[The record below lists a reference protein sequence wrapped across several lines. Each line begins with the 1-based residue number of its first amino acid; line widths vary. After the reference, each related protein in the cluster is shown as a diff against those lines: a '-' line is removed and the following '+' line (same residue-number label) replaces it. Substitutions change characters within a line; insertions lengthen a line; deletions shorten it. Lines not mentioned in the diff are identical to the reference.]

1 MSALELK
8 EAIIGAF
15 PPGASERIDW
25 DDSPGHHVEA
35 VANVLQD
42 KAVDP
47 VEQLILDACPLT
59 CGSARLRDWERALG
73 LAGSK
78 TALFGTLETRRRAV
92 ISRLREYGPPTIPM
106 IQSVLAPL
114 FDYADPADVVV
125 LECDREDLRTA
136 HTYTGV
142 LTSGSTA
149 LSGVTYTWRV
159 FDDGRLSDS
168 GVQLDVTLTHSD
180 LTKLSVYVVAPS
192 GETATASVFG
202 RGAAAGATVRVSLP
216 HMVAS
221 SVAGLWTAEFSA
233 SAGAGT
239 VDAVEAFVEG
249 AGRDSSGRPGLSA
262 AKYELGVVYE
272 ADKAGDGFDI
282 AAARAAIARI
292 TYATRIGALI
302 LREADGTL
310 PAGEYTFLPDD
321 DNAIPDA
328 IVPD

>member
-1 MSALELK
+1 MSTAEELQQAL
-8 EAIIGAF
+8 IGAF
-15 PPGASERIDW
+15 PPGTHDRIDW
-25 DDSPGHHVEA
+25 EGTPGKHLLAISQTALAKGVVPVDELI
-35 VANVLQD
+35 AN
-42 KAVDP
+42 
-47 VEQLILDACPLT
+47 ACPLT
-59 CGSARLRDWERALG
+59 ATSARLVDWERALG
-73 LAGSK
+73 LSASRTGR
-78 TALFGTLETRRRAV
+78 FGTLEARRRAV
-92 ISRLREYGPPTIPM
+92 IARLREYGPPTIPM
-106 IQSVLAPL
+106 IQSVVAPL
-114 FDYADPADVVV
+114 LDYADPTELVI
-125 LECDREDLRTA
+125 LEASRSELRTA

-142 LTSGSTA
+142 LTSASTS
-149 LSGVTYTWRV
+149 LSCVYSWRV
-159 FDDGRLSDS
+159 FDDGRLSAS

-202 RGAAAGATVRVSLP
+202 RGAAAGATVRVCLP

-221 SVAGLWTAEFSA
+221 SVAGLWTAEFTA

-262 AKYELGVVYE
+262 AKFELGVVYE
-272 ADKAGDGFDI
+272 EDKSSGAADID
-282 AAARAAIARI
+282 AARKAIARI

-302 LREADGTL
+302 LREADGVL

-328 IVPD
+328 IIPD

>member
-8 EAIIGAF
+8 EAIIAAF
-15 PPGASERIDW
+15 PPGAAERIDW

-35 VANVLQD
+35 IANVLQD

-59 CGSARLRDWERALG
+59 CSSARLRDWERALG
-73 LAGSK
+73 LSGSK
-78 TALFGTLETRRRAV
+78 TALFGGLAARRRAV
-92 ISRLREYGPPTIPM
+92 VSRLREYGPPTIPM
-106 IQSVLAPL
+106 IQSVMAPL
-114 FDYADPADVVV
+114 FDYADPDDVVV
-125 LECDREDLRTA
+125 LECDRPTLRTA

-142 LTSGSTA
+142 LTTATAA

-159 FDDGRLSDS
+159 FDDGRLSAS
-168 GVQLDVTLTHSD
+168 GVQLDVTLTHGD
-180 LTKLSVYVVAPS
+180 LSKLSVLVTAPS
-192 GETATASVFG
+192 GETGTASVFG
-202 RGAAAGATVRVSLP
+202 RGAAAGDTVRVCLP
-216 HMVAS
+216 DMTAAV
-221 SVAGLWTAEFSA
+221 VVGEWTAEFNAA
-233 SAGAGT
+233 SGAGT

-262 AKYELGVVYE
+262 AQYELGVVYE
-272 ADKAGDGFDI
+272 ADKSNGGADLP
-282 AAARAAIARI
+282 AARAAIARI
-292 TYATRIGALI
+292 SYATRIGALI

-328 IVPD
+328 IIPD

>member
-8 EAIIGAF
+8 EAIIAAF

-25 DDSPGHHVEA
+25 EGSPGQHVEA
-35 VANVLQD
+35 IASVIQD

-106 IQSVLAPL
+106 IQSVMAPL

-125 LECDREDLRTA
+125 LECDREDLRAA

-262 AKYELGVVYE
+262 AKFELGVVYE
-272 ADKAGDGFDI
+272 EDKSSGAADID
-282 AAARAAIARI
+282 AARKAVARI

-302 LREADGTL
+302 LREADGVL

>member
-1 MSALELK
+1 MSTAEELQQAL
-8 EAIIGAF
+8 IGAF
-15 PPGASERIDW
+15 PPGTHDRIDW
-25 DDSPGHHVEA
+25 EDAPGKHLLAISRTVLAKGVLPVDELI
-35 VANVLQD
+35 ANT
-42 KAVDP
+42 
-47 VEQLILDACPLT
+47 CPLT
-59 CGSARLRDWERALG
+59 ATSARLVDWERALG
-73 LAGSK
+73 LSASRTGR
-78 TALFGTLETRRRAV
+78 FGTLEARRRAV
-92 ISRLREYGPPTIPM
+92 IARLREYGPPTIPM
-106 IQSVLAPL
+106 IQSVVAPL
-114 FDYADPADVVV
+114 LDYADPTELVI
-125 LECDREDLRTA
+125 LEASRSELRTA

-142 LTSGSTA
+142 LTSASTA
-149 LSGVTYTWRV
+149 LTCVYTWRV

-202 RGAAAGATVRVSLP
+202 RGAAAGATVRVCLP

-221 SVAGLWTAEFSA
+221 SVAGLWTAEFTA

-262 AKYELGVVYE
+262 AKFELGVVYE
-272 ADKAGDGFDI
+272 EDKSSGAADID
-282 AAARAAIARI
+282 AARKAIARI

-302 LREADGTL
+302 LREADGVL

-328 IVPD
+328 IIPD

>member
-8 EAIIGAF
+8 EAIIAAF

-35 VANVLQD
+35 IANVLQD

-59 CGSARLRDWERALG
+59 CSSARLRDWERALG
-73 LAGSK
+73 LSGSK
-78 TALFGTLETRRRAV
+78 TSLFGGLAARRRAV
-92 ISRLREYGPPTIPM
+92 VSRLREYGPPTIPM
-106 IQSVLAPL
+106 IQSVMAPL

-125 LECDREDLRTA
+125 LECDRPTLRTA

-142 LTSGSTA
+142 LTTATTA

-159 FDDGRLSDS
+159 VDDGRLSAS
-168 GVQLDVTLTHSD
+168 GVQLDVTLTHGD
-180 LTKLSVYVVAPS
+180 LSKLSVLVTAPS
-192 GETATASVFG
+192 GETGSASVFG
-202 RGAAAGATVRVSLP
+202 RGAAAGDTIRVCLP
-216 HMVAS
+216 DMTAAV
-221 SVAGLWTAEFSA
+221 VMGLWTAEFNA
-233 SAGAGT
+233 SSGAGT

-249 AGRDSSGRPGLSA
+249 AGRDSTGRPGLSA
-262 AKYELGVVYE
+262 AQYEFGVVYE
-272 ADKAGDGFDI
+272 SDKGGGGFDI
-282 AAARAAIARI
+282 ASSRSAIQRI
-292 TYATRIGALI
+292 SYATRIGALI

-328 IVPD
+328 IIPD

>member
-8 EAIIGAF
+8 EAIIAAF

-25 DDSPGHHVEA
+25 EDSPGQHIEA
-35 VANVLQD
+35 IANVIQE
-42 KAVDP
+42 KAVEP

-59 CGSARLRDWERALG
+59 CGSARLRDWERTLG

-78 TALFGTLETRRRAV
+78 TALFGALEARRRAV

-114 FDYADPADVVV
+114 LDYSDPADVVV
-125 LECDREDLRTA
+125 LECDRPTLRTA

-142 LTSGSTA
+142 LTSASTA
-149 LSGVTYTWRV
+149 ISCVYTFRV
-159 FDDGRLSDS
+159 FDDGRLSAS
-168 GVQLDVTLTHSD
+168 GVQLDITLTHGD
-180 LTKLSVYVVAPS
+180 LTKLSCLVTAPS
-192 GETATASVFG
+192 GETATASDFG
-202 RGAAAGATVRVSLP
+202 RGAASGDTVRVCLP
-216 HMVAS
+216 DMTAASVMGEWTVEISAS
-221 SVAGLWTAEFSA
+221 S
-233 SAGAGT
+233 GAGT

-262 AKYELGVVYE
+262 ARFEYGVVYE
-272 ADKAGDGFDI
+272 ADKSNGGADLE
-282 AAARAAIARI
+282 AARAAIARI
-292 TYATRIGALI
+292 TYGTRIGALI
-302 LREADGTL
+302 LREAGGVL

-328 IVPD
+328 IIPD

>member
-8 EAIIGAF
+8 EAIIAAF

-35 VANVLQD
+35 IANVLQD

-59 CGSARLRDWERALG
+59 CGSARLRDWERSLG
-73 LAGSK
+73 LASSK
-78 TALFGTLETRRRAV
+78 TALFGTLEARRRPV

-106 IQSVLAPL
+106 IQGVLAPL

-125 LECDREDLRTA
+125 LECDRPTLRAA

-142 LTSGSTA
+142 LTSASTA
-149 LSGVTYTWRV
+149 ISCVYTWRV
-159 FDDGRLSDS
+159 FDDGRLSAS
-168 GVQLDVTLTHSD
+168 GVQLDITLTHGD
-180 LTKLSVYVVAPS
+180 LTKLSAYVVAPS
-192 GETATASVFG
+192 GETATVSDFG
-202 RGAAAGATVRVSLP
+202 RGAASGDIVRVCLP
-216 HMVAS
+216 DMTAASVMGEWTVEISAS
-221 SVAGLWTAEFSA
+221 S
-233 SAGAGT
+233 GAGT

-262 AKYELGVVYE
+262 AQYEFGVVYE
-272 ADKAGDGFDI
+272 SDKGGGGFDI
-282 AAARAAIARI
+282 AAARAAIQRI
-292 TYATRIGALI
+292 SYATRIGALI

-310 PAGEYTFLPDD
+310 PAGEYTLLPDD

-328 IVPD
+328 IIPD

>member
-8 EAIIGAF
+8 EAIIAAF

-35 VANVLQD
+35 IANVLQD

-59 CGSARLRDWERALG
+59 CSSARLRDWERALG
-73 LAGSK
+73 LSGSK
-78 TALFGTLETRRRAV
+78 TALFGGLAARRRAV
-92 ISRLREYGPPTIPM
+92 VSRLREYGPPTIPM

-125 LECDREDLRTA
+125 LECDRPTLRAA

-142 LTSGSTA
+142 LTSASTA
-149 LSGVTYTWRV
+149 ISCIYTFRV
-159 FDDGRLSDS
+159 FDDGRLSAA
-168 GVQLDVTLTHSD
+168 GVQLDITLTHGD
-180 LTKLSVYVVAPS
+180 LSKLSAYVVAPS
-192 GETATASVFG
+192 GENATVSNFG
-202 RGAAAGATVRVSLP
+202 RGAASGDTVRVCLP
-216 HMVAS
+216 DMSAASVMGEWTVEISAS
-221 SVAGLWTAEFSA
+221 S
-233 SAGAGT
+233 GAGT

-249 AGRDSSGRPGLSA
+249 AGRDSTGRPGLSA
-262 AKYELGVVYE
+262 AQYEFGVVYE
-272 ADKAGDGFDI
+272 SDKGGGGFDI
-282 AAARAAIARI
+282 AAARAAIQRI
-292 TYATRIGALI
+292 SYATRVGALI

-328 IVPD
+328 IIPD

>member
-15 PPGASERIDW
+15 PPGVIDRVDW
-25 DDSPGHHVEA
+25 DDSPGQHIEA

-78 TALFGTLETRRRAV
+78 TALFGTLESRRRAV

-106 IQSVLAPL
+106 IQGVLAPL
-114 FDYADPADVVV
+114 FDYSDPADVVV
-125 LECDREDLRTA
+125 LECDRPTLRTA

-142 LTSGSTA
+142 LTSAST
-149 LSGVTYTWRV
+149 SMSCVYTWRV
-159 FDDGRLSDS
+159 FDDGRLSTA
-168 GVQLDVTLTHSD
+168 GVQLDITLTHGDIS
-180 LTKLSVYVVAPS
+180 KLSAYVVAPS
-192 GETATASVFG
+192 GENATVSGFG
-202 RGAAAGATVRVSLP
+202 RGAASGDTIRVCLPRMTAASVMGEWTV
-216 HMVAS
+216 
-221 SVAGLWTAEFSA
+221 EISA
-233 SAGAGT
+233 LSGAGT

-272 ADKAGDGFDI
+272 ADKGGGGFDI

-328 IVPD
+328 IIPD

>member
-25 DDSPGHHVEA
+25 EGSPGQHIEA

-73 LAGSK
+73 LAGS
-78 TALFGTLETRRRAV
+78 RAV

-114 FDYADPADVVV
+114 FDYSDPADVVV
-125 LECDREDLRTA
+125 LECDRPTLRTA

-142 LTSGSTA
+142 LTSASTA
-149 LSGVTYTWRV
+149 ISCVYTWRV
-159 FDDGRLSDS
+159 FDDGRLSAS
-168 GVQLDVTLTHSD
+168 GVQLDVTLTHGD
-180 LTKLSVYVVAPS
+180 LTKLSCLVTAPS
-192 GETATASVFG
+192 GETATASDFG
-202 RGAAAGATVRVSLP
+202 RGAASGDTVRVCLP
-216 HMVAS
+216 DMTATKVMGEWTVQINAAS
-221 SVAGLWTAEFSA
+221 
-233 SAGAGT
+233 GAGT
-239 VDAVEAFVEG
+239 VDALEAFVEG

-262 AKYELGVVYE
+262 AQYELGVVYE
-272 ADKAGDGFDI
+272 ADKSNGGFDI

-292 TYATRIGALI
+292 RYAMRISALI
-302 LREADGTL
+302 LREAGGVL
-310 PAGEYTFLPDD
+310 PDGEYAFLPGDA
-321 DNAIPDA
+321 NALPGAIIPGS
-328 IVPD
+328 